1 MVRKHILLTHY
12 NKCDQKLCCGSRCK
26 YYSCLVVEG
35 GLFESRNAV
44 DRCDPEHRVHQGS
57 WQTCEV
63 CVCVHILCILRGSVW
78 LGTGFCICLVLLVK
92 EKHAP
97 ANMKSVLCSN
107 CSLIS
112 IALEQI
118 CVFKTSY
125 SRTHCAFYLYF
136 LLFGVL
142 RYYSV
147 CKQELCCEKSIFIFI
162 FKTRN
167 VDR

>member
-1 MVRKHILLTHY
+1 MTTAVQQWKEGYLNRGKLWIDVAQNTGCTEAAGRHVR
-12 NKCDQKLCCGSRCK
+12 
-26 YYSCLVVEG
+26 
-35 GLFESRNAV
+35 
-44 DRCDPEHRVHQGS
+44 
-57 WQTCEV
+57 
-63 CVCVHILCILRGSVW
+63 CVCAHFCILRGSVW
-78 LGTGFCICLVLLVK
+78 LGTGFCIRLMLLVK
-92 EKHAP
+92 ENHGL
-97 ANMKSVLCSN
+97 ANTKSVLCSN

-142 RYYSV
+142 RSYSV
-147 CKQELCCEKSIFIFI
+147 CKQELCCEKSIFIFV
-162 FKTRN
+162 FKMRN